1 MTGDRLVTDA
11 GAGDRDLTVLSLDRG
26 AADPTALEARY
37 GSFSVYVAAGGDDAG
52 LKALYATDPNGNPI
66 PADRSG
72 IHWRRVG
79 SSPPAF
85 QAAKRYRN
93 VVLQWQA
100 GTEQKTDAR
109 FARLDAALG
118 ALVRPGNPPLPPED
132 QPCEKQGI
140 DLAGGTG
147 EGTCKDG
154 AQTVVV
160 TSRGRPLEVGATS
173 FKALKIE
180 LRKTVGGNYFG
191 QQARARG
198 RFAVVRVKAVNHG
211 DEPLRRLALALRI
224 GDREYAESDAARLAI
239 TAPDPLP
246 LQPGGAGTFTAAF
259 DLPTSAAKRVKRQGA
274 LVLSTDSGAATLR
287 GASTLGWYRFAKAQA
302 TPATPADTP
311 DRTTTPTTS
320 GT

>member
-1 MTGDRLVTDA
+1 MTDA
-11 GAGDRDLTVLSLDRG
+11 GAGGRELTVLSLDRG

-37 GSFSVYVAAGGDDAG
+37 GSFTVYVASGNDTAG
-52 LKALYATDPNGNPI
+52 LRALYATDPDGNPI
-66 PADRSG
+66 PADRAG

-100 GTEQKTDAR
+100 GNEQRTDAR

-118 ALVRPGNPPLPPED
+118 ALVRPGTPSLPPED
-132 QPCEKQGI
+132 QPCAKQGI

-160 TSRGRPLEVGATS
+160 TSRGRPLSLGATA
-173 FKALKIE
+173 FKALKVD

-198 RFAVVRVKAVNHG
+198 RFAVVRVRAVNHG

-224 GDREYAESDAARLAI
+224 GDREYAESDRARLAL
-239 TAPDPLP
+239 TAADPLP

-259 DLPTSAAKRVKRQGA
+259 DLPTPAAKRVKRDGA
-274 LVLSTDSGAATLR
+274 LILSTDSGAASLR
-287 GASTLGWYRFAKAQA
+287 GASTLGWYRFRAATGSPQA
-302 TPATPADTP
+302 TA
-311 DRTTTPTTS
+311 S
-320 GT
+320 